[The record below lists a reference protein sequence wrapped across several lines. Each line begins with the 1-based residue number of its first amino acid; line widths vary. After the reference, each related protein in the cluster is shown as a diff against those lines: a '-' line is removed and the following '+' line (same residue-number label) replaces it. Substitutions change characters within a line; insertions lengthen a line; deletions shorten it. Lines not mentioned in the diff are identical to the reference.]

1 MIANQFAAEDARPAD
16 AEAEA
21 PAPASLRPARK
32 ALFISWLHFSRRIA
46 SLDEHFGFD
55 VRYLPSPVLS
65 KWLKPFGYVKQTWG
79 MARAIAAT
87 RPDEVWLHCP
97 PTFLPHLALL
107 MKPLGGGYRIVAD
120 GHSGAWS
127 KRWDWLPGRIWA
139 FNHCD
144 VVLAHNAED
153 RDAAIRDGVKPEKL
167 VLLEDPPPLRLAPA
181 RASAAAPGAPYVLT
195 PCSFNPD
202 EPIEVLLAAA
212 RLAPELRFLVTGS
225 RKRAEFN
232 GFTRDVPANVTFTDY
247 LPLDEFERL
256 LVEANVVLGIT
267 SMEGIQLSVA
277 NEALGVDKAL
287 VLSDTRVLR
296 SMFGA
301 AALMAENTPED
312 LAAKLREALARQGEL
327 EARSAALKTRRLAEW
342 RAPAETVARMLA

>member
-1 MIANQFAAEDARPAD
+1 MIADRFTADDALPSGAAGHA
-16 AEAEA
+16 
-21 PAPASLRPARK
+21 RPARK

-65 KWLKPFGYVKQTWG
+65 KWLKPFGYVKQALG
-79 MARAIAAT
+79 MAHAIATT

-97 PTFLPHLALL
+97 PTFLPHLALI

-127 KRWDWLPGRIWA
+127 RRWDWLPGRIWA
-139 FNHCD
+139 FNRCD

-153 RDAAIRDGVKPEKL
+153 RDAAIRDGVDPAKL

-181 RASAAAPGAPYVLT
+181 RAAAAAPGAPYVLV

-202 EPIEVLLAAA
+202 EPIETLLAAA
-212 RLAPELRFLVTGS
+212 RLVPELRFLVTGS
-225 RKRAEFN
+225 RRRAEFN
-232 GFTRDVPANVTFTDY
+232 GFTRDVPENVAFTDY

-256 LVEANVVLGIT
+256 LVEADVVLGIT

-296 SMFGA
+296 AMFGA
-301 AALMAENTPED
+301 AALMARNTPED
-312 LAAKLREALARQGEL
+312 LAARLREAMARRAEL
-327 EARSAALKTRRLAEW
+327 EARSAALKTRRLEEW
-342 RAPAETVARMLA
+342 RAPAQAVAKMLA